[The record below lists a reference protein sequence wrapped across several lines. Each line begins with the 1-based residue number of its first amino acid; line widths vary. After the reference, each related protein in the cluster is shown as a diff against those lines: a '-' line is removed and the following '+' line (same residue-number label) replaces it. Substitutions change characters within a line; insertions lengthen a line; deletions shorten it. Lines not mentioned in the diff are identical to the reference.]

1 MLPIKAKKSQS
12 EDQWL
17 SVSDLMA
24 GLMMVFLFISIALMR
39 ESMIEKD
46 NMKNIAITYQN
57 TQGAIYTALSDEFK
71 DDLKRWDAVIDKDT
85 LTFTFKSPNTLF
97 DNDKSKL
104 KVKYKEILADF
115 FPRYLAIILK
125 FENSINEIRIEG
137 HTSSIGTYF
146 YNMNLSQDRTRSVL
160 EYIYNLDNIKSSQ
173 NWIKKHISAVG
184 LSSSK
189 LILKNGKED
198 EDASRRVGFRI
209 ITNSELQIRKIL
221 EMQ

>member
-221 EMQ
+221 EMK